1 MKPKY
6 QNQKKEYDKLNKRLK
21 DYSDRSELLLG
32 SLNEEV
38 AASISTLDIDED
50 VFRFKDY
57 TQLNKISDSIRNAF
71 VAGLWGLISSG
82 IDTEWAN
89 ADSNAKKLI
98 SNASSVYSEDF
109 IGKYNELASDAFKKR
124 NAGGLTISQRIWRRY
139 YDYRDFLEASISASI
154 SKGMNAGEVKREITN
169 DLQNID
175 ALRVKYKDR
184 YGSVPNIKDVRYYVS
199 RLVTSEINM
208 AYRECEQQ
216 RWRQLG
222 FVLGFKINLS
232 GAHKERDIC
241 DDLAGV
247 YPKSFK
253 WYGWHPLDRC
263 YMTPVLMS
271 DMEFWEWNNGG
282 KKSGEITDVPQNF
295 KQWINKETFSGRSS
309 LPFFITDNPLFTG
322 ITKRMYGN
330 NGFTGTK
337 LGRQATKEA
346 YKVYAEMG
354 ITKIDQS
361 LTANTE
367 EIAKL
372 FKTTAHPMTFFEA
385 NNGNANFDFG
395 KSRLFSENCQ
405 SCVIVHEARLRGLN
419 ITALPYSAI
428 ANSMQS
434 RLSGDTALAWFNS
447 KGLHPFVTHIKGKDE
462 KEVITN
468 LLKASKSKGR
478 YHIGINFTN
487 NTGHIIVAE
496 RFNDGKVFFF
506 DAQNGLFVNIYEYKG
521 IESLELLKVDKLL
534 IDPAVITTIA
544 RLL

>member
-57 TQLNKISDSIRNAF
+57 TQLNQTSDSIRNAF
-71 VAGLWGLISSG
+71 ITGLWGLISSG

-89 ADSNAKKLI
+89 ADSNAQKLI

-154 SKGMNAGEVKREITN
+154 RKGMNAGEVKREITN

-216 RWRQLG
+216 RWRQLD

-295 KQWINKETFSGRSS
+295 KRWVDDNADKINASS
-309 LPFFITDNPLFTG
+309 SPYFFITDNW
-322 ITKRMYGN
+322 
-330 NGFTGTK
+330 NGRLKDYARYKTDSNYRDVAFDYVSGG
-337 LGRQATKEA
+337 LQASHR
-346 YKVYAEMG
+346 G
-354 ITKIDQS
+354 
-361 LTANTE
+361 
-367 EIAKL
+367 
-372 FKTTAHPMTFFEA
+372 H
-385 NNGNANFDFG
+385 NFDKKG
-395 KSRLFSENCQ
+395 GQYE
-405 SCVIVHEARLRGLN
+405 LN
-419 ITALPYSAI
+419 VQYAGFRS
-428 ANSMQS
+428 
-434 RLSGDTALAWFNS
+434 
-447 KGLHPFVTHIKGKDE
+447 
-462 KEVITN
+462 
-468 LLKASKSKGR
+468 
-478 YHIGINFTN
+478 
-487 NTGHIIVAE
+487 GHIIVLEDE
-496 RFNDGKVFFF
+496 RFASKKNGSKFTEGTWDGFWFEVAGRETATSNNILRGLKHCASKKKTKYAVLDFPFGGF
-506 DAQNGLFVNIYEYKG
+506 DAEVLENAIKRYRGLEKLQDGQFVKFDKIICVQDRRIVYYK
-521 IESLELLKVDKLL
+521 DF
-534 IDPAVITTIA
+534 
-544 RLL
+544 